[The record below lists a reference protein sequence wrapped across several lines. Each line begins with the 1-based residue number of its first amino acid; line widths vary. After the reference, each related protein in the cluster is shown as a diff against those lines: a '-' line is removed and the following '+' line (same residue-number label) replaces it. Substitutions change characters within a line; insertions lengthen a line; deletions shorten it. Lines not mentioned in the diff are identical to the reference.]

1 MILEE
6 SCLSRIP
13 LFLYI
18 GALFYE
24 RITTSTGHIAWIFN
38 YNICRIDTACTADRN
53 TKRAATPYIDALFTA
68 TTSVLCDGV

>member
-24 RITTSTGHIAWIFN
+24 RVTTGTGHIAWIFN
-38 YNICRIDTACTADRN
+38 YNICRIDTAYTADRN
-53 TKRAATPYIDALFTA
+53 TKQIGRAH
-68 TTSVLCDGV
+68 V